1 MWTSPATWQKALPWS
16 DILEVYGIGT
26 DIIEVARV
34 AAAIEKNGSFLKK
47 VYTDSEVKYCQEKDK
62 GKYPSFAARFAAKEA
77 AAKSLSQG
85 VGKNVSLNEIELAND
100 ERGAPY
106 ITLHGK
112 TLEYSRRLGI
122 KEIKISVSATDSF
135 AVAYAMS
142 FSG

>member
-1 MWTSPATWQKALPWS
+1 M
-16 DILEVYGIGT
+16 EVYGIGT
-26 DIIEVARV
+26 DIIEVARI

-47 VYTDSEVKYCQEKDK
+47 VYTDSEIEYCQGREK

-77 AAKSLSQG
+77 VAKSLSQG
-85 VGKNVSLNEIELAND
+85 VGKNVSLNEIEISNN
-100 ERGAPY
+100 EGGAPY
-106 ITLHGK
+106 ITLHGN